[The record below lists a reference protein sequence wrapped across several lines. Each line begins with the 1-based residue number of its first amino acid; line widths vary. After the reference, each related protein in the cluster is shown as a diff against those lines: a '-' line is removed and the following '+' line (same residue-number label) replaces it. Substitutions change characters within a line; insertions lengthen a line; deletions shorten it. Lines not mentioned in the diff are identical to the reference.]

1 MKKFIVIFF
10 ALFLASCGSNS
21 FDLEDIGTME
31 ISDVKLTPQTATVD
45 DDGYL
50 NITVK
55 WIRGDD
61 EDSMNKASFSE
72 SGVLFFATQNEV
84 YLEGLSDNSTR
95 MFDDV
100 YDATENNLYLKFK
113 LENEEDNVEII
124 AKDVV
129 NEIEKSF
136 TIELEK

>member
-10 ALFLASCGSNS
+10 ALFLAACGSNS

-31 ISDVKLTPQTATVD
+31 ISDVKLTPQTATID
-45 DDGYL
+45 HGYL

-72 SGVLFFATQNEV
+72 SGVLFFATQNED

-129 NEIEKSF
+129 DESEKSF
-136 TIELEK
+136 TIELGK